1 MPPAGLLSAR
11 ASVTLPPRSSGVPAS
26 IMRAVWTFTILL
38 AIIGVSIVRLWQ
50 RGAVGDW
57 ALFLY
62 GLVATTLLASV
73 ITTVL
78 NFRRNQL

>member
-1 MPPAGLLSAR
+1 MRRRVRRLIPHSYALMVSA
-11 ASVTLPPRSSGVPAS
+11 
-26 IMRAVWTFTILL
+26 TILL